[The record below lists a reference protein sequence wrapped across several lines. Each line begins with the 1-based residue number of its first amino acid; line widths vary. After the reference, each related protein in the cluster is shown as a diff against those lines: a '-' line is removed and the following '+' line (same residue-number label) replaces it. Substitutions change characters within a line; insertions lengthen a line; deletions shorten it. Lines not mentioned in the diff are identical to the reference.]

1 MDKPQEKDLA
11 EVWAF
16 GVGNLPNLLMRPF
29 VKRRFES
36 AVKLIKEQEGFIGV
50 HPMPPRGTLLLFR
63 TENNAKGARNILR
76 AAGIECGDGIFSVHI
91 EKRYLEGTPHA
102 DK

>member
-1 MDKPQEKDLA
+1 MDQTQGKNMV
-11 EVWAF
+11 EVWSF
-16 GVGNLPNLLMRPF
+16 GVGNLPNLLMLPF
-29 VKRRFES
+29 VKSRFES

-91 EKRYLEGTPHA
+91 EKRYLEGAPHA